1 MLKKASKERRRYPRI
16 TARLAMQVERTGRS
30 SAERPMTTESV
41 NISSGGINC
50 CVRSQLETATRV
62 GLTIL
67 LPSFGRKGK
76 KTQVISCNGV
86 VVRSEPQPV
95 LGEYDLSCAFT
106 DIKKED
112 KQLIEE
118 YIGWRLMQDLV
129 DERLSQP

>member
-1 MLKKASKERRRYPRI
+1 MTGVHGRWVPRPAFTTRCHPLRCWRCGGRMLKKESKERRRYPRI
-16 TARLAMQVERTGRS
+16 NARLAMQVERTGKS

-76 KTQVISCNGV
+76 KTQVISCNAV
-86 VVRSEPQPV
+86 VVRSEPQP
-95 LGEYDLSCAFT
+95 
-106 DIKKED
+106 
-112 KQLIEE
+112 
-118 YIGWRLMQDLV
+118 
-129 DERLSQP
+129 

>member
-1 MLKKASKERRRYPRI
+1 MLKKASKERRRHPRI
-16 TARLAMQVERTGRS
+16 NARLAMQVERTGKS
-30 SAERPMTTESV
+30 STERPMTTESI

-50 CVRSQLETATRV
+50 CVRSHLETATRV
-62 GLTIL
+62 GLTLL

-76 KTQVISCNGV
+76 KTQVISCNAV
-86 VVRSEPQPV
+86 VVRSEALPV
-95 LGEYDLSCAFT
+95 LGEFDLSCAFT

>member
-1 MLKKASKERRRYPRI
+1 MLKKASKERRRHPRI
-16 TARLAMQVERTGRS
+16 NARLAMQVERSGKS

-50 CVRSQLETATRV
+50 CVRSSLETATRV

-76 KTQVISCNGV
+76 KTQVISCNAV
-86 VVRSEPQPV
+86 VVRSEAQPV
-95 LGEYDLSCAFT
+95 LGEFDLSCAFT